1 MQKKFISIFL
11 VLALSPL
18 MVNAQLIPWVPF
30 QVIPNEIIVHYTI
43 GANYAQIVQLYE
55 KLGLMEIGASPY
67 SGARKVIVPIGINVL
82 DVIKVLNQSPL
93 IALAEPNLIR
103 YANYIPNDPLY
114 KYQWHLNN
122 PAVQQAWDLSNGKDV
137 IVAIFDSGIAYRTGD
152 GYTQAPDLSGTIFYP
167 SWDFVNEDPFPDD
180 DYRHGTHI
188 AGIISQSTQNNIGG
202 AGLAFGCTLMPVKV
216 LDSTGAGE
224 VTDIVDAVYY
234 AVNNGAHIINMSY
247 GSTTS
252 PSVAEE
258 EAINYAVAQGVTVIC
273 SAGNEA
279 TNEPHYP
286 SSYPATIC
294 VTASRY
300 DQTFAESYSN
310 YGPDV
315 DICAPG
321 GDLRVDLT
329 GDGNP
334 DGIYQQT
341 HNGIDFNTFKYY
353 YAEGTSCAAAY
364 VTGVTAL
371 MMSASGRHLTPEEVR
386 FILQN
391 TALDLGDPG
400 FDIWYGAGVVNI
412 IAAVEEA
419 ITGEIATISSL
430 GLIPFY
436 PIQKVFLPSYG
447 AIIYPFQKSSID
459 TQAPYY
465 YSELNQSSSL
475 LLPNNQFYNPHLALL
490 KWLIF

>member
-1 MQKKFISIFL
+1 MQKKLSILFL
-11 VLALSPL
+11 AILLCP
-18 MVNAQLIPWVPF
+18 NAINSQVFTFPPYQPFNNQLLI
-30 QVIPNEIIVHYTI
+30 HYRI
-43 GANYAQIVQLYE
+43 DASYAQISRINAQY
-55 KLGLMEIGASPY
+55 GLLEIGISPY
-67 SGARKVIVPIGINVL
+67 SGVRKVLVPPGLNVIEL
-82 DVIKVLNQSPL
+82 LKALNQSHF
-93 IALAEPNLIR
+93 IDLAEPNFIR
-103 YANYIPNDPLY
+103 YANFVPNDPLY
-114 KYQWHLNN
+114 KYQWHINN
-122 PAVQQAWDLSNGKDV
+122 PAIHQAWDISNGKDV
-137 IVAIFDSGIAYRTGD
+137 IVAVFDSGVAYRTGD

-188 AGIISQSTQNNIGG
+188 AGIIAQSTQNNIGG

-216 LDSTGAGE
+216 LDATGAGE

-252 PSVAEE
+252 PSEAEE
-258 EAINYAVAQGVTVIC
+258 EAINYAVAQGVAVIC

-279 TNEPHYP
+279 TDEPHYP

-300 DQTFAESYSN
+300 DQSFAESYSN

-329 GDGNP
+329 GEGYP

-353 YAEGTSCAAAY
+353 FAEGTSCAAAY
-364 VTGVTAL
+364 VTALTAL
-371 MMSASGRHLTPEEVR
+371 MMSAAGQRLSPEEVR

-391 TALDLGDPG
+391 TSIDLGNPG
-400 FDIWYGAGVVNI
+400 VDIYYGAGLVNPL
-412 IAAVEEA
+412 AAVEEA
-419 ITGEIATISSL
+419 ITGNIGIAASI
-430 GLIPFY
+430 GFIPFIPNEKIY
-436 PIQKVFLPSYG
+436 TPPYVS
-447 AIIYPFQKSSID
+447 IYPAMQNQNINNQPKIYYNEFNAITSLMGNSQFHN
-459 TQAPYY
+459 Y
-465 YSELNQSSSL
+465 YSFLS
-475 LLPNNQFYNPHLALL
+475 PFRFY
-490 KWLIF
+490 